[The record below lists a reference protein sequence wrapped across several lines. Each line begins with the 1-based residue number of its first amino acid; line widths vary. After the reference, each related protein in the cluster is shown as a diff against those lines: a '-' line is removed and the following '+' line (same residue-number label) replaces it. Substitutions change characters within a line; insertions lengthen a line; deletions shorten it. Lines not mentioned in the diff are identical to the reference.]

1 MPEAAPVEGMLE
13 AALVEGLSE
22 ATPVEK
28 HLETFLQV
36 SSFNRFYQIHQNGTC
51 NEEDV
56 ETMISLY
63 SGNRSDKNA
72 PIHLFA
78 ELVGIEQNKD
88 LIAYGEEHRA
98 QKPCMVALIS
108 YVDSEST
115 ICRIDIDLNITPNID
130 VVGDGGY
137 DSSDPCDQEVDS
149 DSDLVVDE
157 VPNDIDDKGVNDDGN
172 INASSVGKQMQSIV
186 IHNNSAHMSLINPDM
201 AHVVEFSEYPEIV
214 STHQL
219 AVNSDPEELFVGQRF
234 KSKEEL
240 AKPYSSRIETPY
252 PNQYKIDGV

>member
-1 MPEAAPVEGMLE
+1 MVEGLSEATPVEGMPEAAPVEGMLE
-13 AALVEGLSE
+13 VALVEGS
-22 ATPVEK
+22 
-28 HLETFLQV
+28 
-36 SSFNRFYQIHQNGTC
+36 YQIHRNGTC

-78 ELVGIEQNKD
+78 ELVGMEQNKD

-130 VVGDGGY
+130 LVGDSGY
-137 DSSDPCDQEVDS
+137 DSSDPCGQEVDS

-157 VPNDIDDKGVNDDGN
+157 VPNDIDDKCVNDDGN

-186 IHNNSAHMSLINPDM
+186 IHNNSAHMSLINPDVV
-201 AHVVEFSEYPEIV
+201 HVVKFSEYPEIV

-219 AVNSDPEELFVGQRF
+219 AVNFDPEELFVGQRF
-234 KSKEEL
+234 KSKE
-240 AKPYSSRIETPY
+240 
-252 PNQYKIDGV
+252 